1 MGQTAELLKQD
12 IEELKKRK
20 WRGWLA
26 DKFASAA
33 AIIITG
39 MVCLYFG
46 WIGKTILEI
55 QRWQELRDLE
65 SKILKNEILEA
76 INQTHTEPA
85 LPGHEEKPRDLK
97 KDLFEHSSRIYE
109 QRQMK

>member
-1 MGQTAELLKQD
+1 MGQTELLKQD

-65 SKILKNEILEA
+65 SKILKNEILDA
-76 INQTHTEPA
+76 ISQTHGKTA
-85 LPGHEEKPRDLK
+85 SPGSAAAPHDLK
-97 KDLFEHSSRIYE
+97 KDLFKHSDRLYE
-109 QRQMK
+109 QRRMK